1 MVPDN
6 LPEEKLFLYSDT
18 MSRRENALEKTQED
32 IFRERAM
39 VLARAGDSVYSAL
52 EKLKRIESIIEEKL
66 KIYDD
71 AIAGKYTFSSA
82 DNDTIFYRSFDH
94 LCNDING
101 KIREYNKTREHAKL
115 RYYYLIVTR
124 EAMGFRRHSMVEELY
139 KIPSKKELMKRR
151 EWINSLNRE

>member
-1 MVPDN
+1 MVFNN
-6 LPEEKLFLYSDT
+6 LPEEKLFLYSDI
-18 MSRRENALEKTQED
+18 MSRRDNALEKTQED
-32 IFRERAM
+32 IFHERAM
-39 VLARAGDSVYSAL
+39 VLARAGDSVYAAL

-71 AIAGKYTFSSA
+71 AIAGKYTFSST
-82 DNDTIFYRSFDH
+82 DNDKMFYRSLDQ

-101 KIREYNKTREHAKL
+101 KIREYNKTREYAKL

-124 EAMGFRRHSMVEELY
+124 EAMGLRRHRMVEELY

-151 EWINSLNRE
+151 